1 MIFLP
6 LPLTLVRIFSGPK
19 DIAEATCLSPVQ
31 KIMFTNTIIGFI
43 GAGNMAEAMIKGILR
58 RELVPP
64 QSIFAADPREDRLAY
79 LAEKYGIRTST
90 DNHQVTQAAKI
101 LVLSI
106 KPQVL
111 PKVMKRIRGE
121 VQPDALVL
129 SIIAG
134 ARISVITAGLEH
146 QAMVRAMP
154 NTPGQFGEGMT
165 VWTTTPAVSSQQQQ
179 QARQILQALG
189 QEIWMDDEGYLDMA
203 TALSGT
209 GPAYVFLFIESLIDA
224 GVHMGFSRHI
234 AEKMVIQTIKGA
246 VTVVEEL
253 GRHPATL
260 RNMVTSPGGT
270 SASAIYELEKGGFRT
285 ILSKAVFAAYQRSA
299 DLGDAS
305 EAKMAETK
313 P

>member
-1 MIFLP
+1 
-6 LPLTLVRIFSGPK
+6 
-19 DIAEATCLSPVQ
+19 
-31 KIMFTNTIIGFI
+31 MFTDQTIGFI

-58 RELVPP
+58 KELVAATD
-64 QSIFAADPREDRLAY
+64 IFAADPRQERLAY
-79 LAEKYGIRTST
+79 LVDKYGIRTTTANRDVAQSA
-90 DNHQVTQAAKI
+90 DV

-111 PKVMKRIRGE
+111 PKVMKGITKD
-121 VQPDALVL
+121 VQDEALVL

-134 ARISVITAGLEH
+134 ARISVIVEGLQH
-146 QAMVRAMP
+146 ASVVRAMP

-165 VWTTTPAVSSQQQQ
+165 VWTSTPHVNEKQQE

-189 QEIWMDDEGYLDMA
+189 KEIWMDDEGYLDMA

-209 GPAYVFLFIESLIDA
+209 GPAYVFLFIEALIDA

-234 AEKMVIQTIKGA
+234 AEEMVIQTIKGS
-246 VTVVEEL
+246 VRVVEEL

-270 SASAIYELEKGGFRT
+270 SAAALYELEKGGFRT
-285 ILSKAVFAAYQRSA
+285 ILSKAVFAAYQRSKE
-299 DLGDAS
+299 LGDAS
-305 EAKMAETK
+305 EAALKK
-313 P
+313 

>member
-1 MIFLP
+1 LA
-6 LPLTLVRIFSGPK
+6 RH
-19 DIAEATCLSPVQ
+19 ATHTFFRG
-31 KIMFTNTIIGFI
+31 IMFENSTIGFI

-58 RELVPP
+58 RELVVP
-64 QSIFAADPREDRLAY
+64 QHVFAADPRQERLAY
-79 LAEKYGIRTST
+79 LSDKYSIHTST
-90 DNHQVTQAAKI
+90 DNKKVAQTAQV

-111 PKVMKRIRGE
+111 PKVMKGLDNAVRPE
-121 VQPDALVL
+121 ALVL

-134 ARISVITAGLEH
+134 ARISGIVEGLQH
-146 QAMVRAMP
+146 AAMVRAMP

-165 VWTTTPAVSSQQQQ
+165 VWTTTPQVNERQRQ

-189 QEIWMDDEGYLDMA
+189 EEIWMEDEYYLDMA

-209 GPAYVFLFIESLIDA
+209 GPAYVFLFIEALIDA

-234 AEKMVIQTIKGA
+234 AEKMVIQTIKGS

-270 SASAIYELEKGGFRT
+270 SAAALYELEKGGFRT
-285 ILSKAVFAAYQRSA
+285 ILSKAVFAAYQRSK

-305 EAKMAETK
+305 EAQARID
-313 P
+313 